1 MNKKLTDQIR
11 TRKRRIARRLQSPP
25 TGRQSPELKATNIHY
40 EIAQR
45 QQAISSGG
53 IGLIHQMVNR
63 LELARQINR
72 SVPLLKLY
80 LPYSESDHVL
90 NIAYNILAG
99 GTCLDHLEYLRN
111 DEAFLNALYAN
122 SNNISVT
129 T

>member
-72 SVPLLKLY
+72 SVPLLEGSKKGQEPNWQFRQTY
-80 LPYSESDHVL
+80 
-90 NIAYNILAG
+90 AG
-99 GTCLDHLEYLRN
+99 GRE
-111 DEAFLNALYAN
+111 
-122 SNNISVT
+122 SVGLT
-129 T
+129 PSQAASQSFRPIPRFQKGNHVPDSF